1 MRIPDD
7 IRDLILAFLEPEKKA
22 GLMKMTYEQIDELLL
37 GEIGC
42 AVEPGYLVNNDEP
55 GTFPY
60 KLTERGVEI
69 LKILAPCKRSG
80 R

>member
-22 GLMKMTYEQIDELLL
+22 GFRFMTYEQIDELLMR
-37 GEIGC
+37 EIAC
-42 AVEPGYLVNNDEP
+42 VVEPGYLVKTDEP
-55 GTFPY
+55 GAFPY
-60 KLTERGVEI
+60 RLTDKGIEI
-69 LKILAPCKRSG
+69 LKIIAPCKRSG